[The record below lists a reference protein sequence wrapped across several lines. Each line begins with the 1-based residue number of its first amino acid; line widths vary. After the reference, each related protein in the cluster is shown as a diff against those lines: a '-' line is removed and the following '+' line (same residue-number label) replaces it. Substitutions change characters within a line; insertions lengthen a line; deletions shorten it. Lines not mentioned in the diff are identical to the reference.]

1 MKLIKEVKHLKDKSE
16 KRAKEIIRIY
26 LNELEKNLSIEV
38 LSVILVGSLSNSS
51 YTGNAGSD
59 IDLIHILKEDSSNEA
74 RNLVKDL
81 IDKVE
86 SITNNDL
93 PIAKCIYKLNDMKRP
108 FPLKF
113 ELCLENKD
121 LIELP
126 IEILRIKDSG
136 ITIWGRGLID
146 FIDIPTRDDIIRS
159 RELMGMWD
167 KEEKVRFPERYKENT
182 KYLEGPPSRIL
193 IQSIIVN
200 ALRDYYFI
208 TGKSCSNKKE
218 IGKLMEKNVGNYI
231 FQELLDLCITFR
243 YTPEEITQFQ
253 EQWMHEQYKV
263 WRKKRIGKEIG
274 SIEHLVRNQAK

>member
-26 LNELEKNLSIEV
+26 LNELEKNLSREV

-74 RNLVKDL
+74 RKLVKDL

-93 PIAKCIYKLNDMKRP
+93 PIAKCIYKSNDMKRP

-136 ITIWGRGLID
+136 ITIWGRDLID
-146 FIDIPTRDDIIRS
+146 FIDIPTRDDIIQS
-159 RELMGMWD
+159 RKLMEMWD
-167 KEEKVRFPERYKENT
+167 KEEKKRFPERYKENT
-182 KYLEGPPSRIL
+182 KYLEEPPSRIL

-200 ALRDYYFI
+200 SLRDYYFI
-208 TGKSCSNKKE
+208 TGKSCSSKKE
-218 IGKLMEKNVGNYI
+218 IGKLMEKNVENYI

-243 YTPEEITQFQ
+243 YTPEKVSQIQ

-263 WRKKRIGKEIG
+263 WSKKRIGKEIG
-274 SIEHLVRNQAK
+274 SIEHLLRNQAK